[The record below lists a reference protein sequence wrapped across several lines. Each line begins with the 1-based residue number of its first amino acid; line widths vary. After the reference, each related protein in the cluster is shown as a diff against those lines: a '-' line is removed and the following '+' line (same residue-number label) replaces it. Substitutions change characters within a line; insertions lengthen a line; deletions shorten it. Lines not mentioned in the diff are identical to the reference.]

1 MILKKLAN
9 KDTFLNKRC
18 PYFCALNLINF
29 KLERMTI
36 NIGKEFTERKIKK

>member
-1 MILKKLAN
+1 MILKKLQIRHFF
-9 KDTFLNKRC
+9 KQKVSL
-18 PYFCALNLINF
+18 FCALNLINF